1 MKVNGKLIFLIYVSL
16 NKFEISIYK
25 NLSQQLLYY
34 KNTKNICIIYSIWL
48 ESLSEIVNAAY
59 SYSFGEHDYLL

>member
-25 NLSQQLLYY
+25 NISQQLLYY
-34 KNTKNICIIYSIWL
+34 KNTVNICIIYMTRKFKRNCKC
-48 ESLSEIVNAAY
+48 SLFI
-59 SYSFGEHDYLL
+59 FFW